1 MKKLKALF
9 VILTI
14 VLIIAVMCSQITG
27 CTNSRKLII
36 ASTTSTQ
43 DSGLFDVLIPA
54 FEKNSGYNVKVIA
67 IGTGEAIEYGK
78 RGEADIILVHSKID
92 EDKFMQEGFGLI
104 KKDVMYNEFIIV
116 GPKED
121 PAKIKGMKEAV
132 DAFLSI
138 AKSESIFVSRGDG
151 SGTNKKE
158 LLIWEKVGFK
168 PSGDNYIETGQG
180 MAETLKIA
188 DEKQGYTITDNAT
201 WYSLKENLDLDELL
215 SGDEILFNPYSVI
228 AVNPEKHPNL
238 NLNYKGAVEFIN
250 WITSKE
256 GQEIIKNFGLSQYE
270 RPLFYPVN

>member
-228 AVNPEKHPNL
+228 AVNPKKHPNL

>member
-14 VLIIAVMCSQITG
+14 VLIIAVMCSHITG

-201 WYSLKENLDLDELL
+201 WYSLKENLDLVELL

-228 AVNPEKHPNL
+228 AVNPKKHPNL